1 MLETFLKYDSNLYQS
16 YEHYHDAMVTKLS
29 SNKSPCLAVEDH
41 CLWYSNL
48 TCPQI
53 TADTFKRPVI
63 SYAVASYYSK
73 AHDKMIES
81 IEKSTLCPFI
91 DFDIQ
96 QVRNP
101 IILIW
106 YNSHYYLGEVGFN
119 KKTGNK
125 KKIKYPEMNF
135 YHDSIV
141 ARKGISMGFHDN
153 SVFLSD

>member
-1 MLETFLKYDSNLYQS
+1 ML
-16 YEHYHDAMVTKLS
+16 
-29 SNKSPCLAVEDH
+29 
-41 CLWYSNL
+41 
-48 TCPQI
+48 
-53 TADTFKRPVI
+53 
-63 SYAVASYYSK
+63 
-73 AHDKMIES
+73 ES
-81 IEKSTLCPFI
+81 IEKSTFCPFI
-91 DFDIQ
+91 GFDIQ

-106 YNSHYYLGEVGFN
+106 SNSHYYLGDVGFN
-119 KKTGNK
+119 KKTGNM